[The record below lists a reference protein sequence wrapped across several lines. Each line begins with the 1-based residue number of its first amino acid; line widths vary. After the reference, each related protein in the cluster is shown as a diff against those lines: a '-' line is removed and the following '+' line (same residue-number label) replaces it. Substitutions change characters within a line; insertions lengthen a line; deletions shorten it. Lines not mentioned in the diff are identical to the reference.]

1 LLISIGSSH
10 GKNRRNENCNLASI
24 GKHLKSIAE
33 QQKRQTEHLR
43 NISAVGYLLLVA
55 VVVLVAFIAAKAG
68 ILF

>member
-1 LLISIGSSH
+1 MEKTDG
-10 GKNRRNENCNLASI
+10 NENGNLASI

-43 NISAVGYLLLVA
+43 NISAVVTLLLVA
-55 VVVLVAFIAAKAG
+55 VVILVVIIAAKAG